1 MRRTQLVV
9 GTVSMRQYDSPWSR
23 WQVNALQGHIFQN
36 HSSHWV
42 LTLVCR
48 NSVEL
53 LICVLRETR
62 KYLSPL
68 LEETSPCW
76 VLGLIQRWPLAPPW
90 QLGHHTASQ
99 PRTWEAGIWQWRRAQ
114 VWLWQTCA
122 SSPLAFGA
130 GQVPAPLQS
139 WKSVSPVILRSMC
152 EPMDTFLSEE
162 SAASRAFQLKAC
174 AWTHPFVPFPSMSRG
189 ASRWQTSP

>member
-23 WQVNALQGHIFQN
+23 WRIKPYRVCFPKSQFPL
-36 HSSHWV
+36 SSH
-42 LTLVCR
+42 LGVCR
-48 NSVEL
+48 NSSRIAHLCVE
-53 LICVLRETR
+53 ETR

-68 LEETSPCW
+68 VGERLLTLLS
-76 VLGLIQRWPLAPPW
+76 
-90 QLGHHTASQ
+90 
-99 PRTWEAGIWQWRRAQ
+99 PRTDTEVTSSPTLAAGPPHSFSASDLGGLSIWQWRRAQ

-139 WKSVSPVILRSMC
+139 WKSVSPVILQVNVWTNGHISVWRKCSLQG
-152 EPMDTFLSEE
+152 LSG
-162 SAASRAFQLKAC
+162 QKH

-189 ASRWQTSP
+189 GK